1 MEDELDREGMD
12 EEVSETKK
20 AKGGSPL
27 KMIIILGIMVI
38 AAIYLV
44 FFGPLK
50 GLLGEKPPEREER
63 QQQSDVVDTEYF
75 SEYKLEEII
84 HTMLDERGKIKNVVI
99 KATFMA
105 EEKTLEE
112 LKKRTGLIEHII
124 ISEIDKYNEDK
135 FIKLLYQETKDSLS
149 VRIVNRLNSYLPDKE
164 KLIKKLFL
172 TIITM

>member
-1 MEDELDREGMD
+1 MEDKLDHEGMD
-12 EEVSETKK
+12 EEVSAKKK

-27 KMIIILGIMVI
+27 KMVIILGVMMI

-50 GLLGEKPPEREER
+50 GFLGKEPTKGEEQ

-75 SEYKLEEII
+75 NEYKLEEIV
-84 HTMLDERGKIKNVVI
+84 HTMLDERGKIKNVVV

-112 LKKRTGLIEHII
+112 LRKRTGLIENII

-149 VRIVNRLNSYLPDKE
+149 VRIVDRLNEYLPDKE

-172 TIITM
+172 TIVTM

>member
-1 MEDELDREGMD
+1 MENELDHEGMD
-12 EEVSETKK
+12 EEVSAKK
-20 AKGGSPL
+20 KEKGGSPL
-27 KMIIILGIMVI
+27 KMIIILGVMVI

-50 GLLGEKPPEREER
+50 GFLGKEPTKGEE
-63 QQQSDVVDTEYF
+63 QQQQFDEVDTEYF
-75 SEYKLEEII
+75 NEYKLEEIV

-112 LKKRTGLIEHII
+112 LRKRTGLIENII

-149 VRIVNRLNSYLPDKE
+149 VIIMNRVNEYFPDKE

-172 TIITM
+172 TIVTM